1 MERDVPSI
9 LMVRDQRAT
18 LTLDRAL
25 QSLELALR
33 NLEDGPA
40 ERRVRQQ
47 FHQLLLAIERYTRP
61 TDDPSGTERLQ

>member
-9 LMVRDQRAT
+9 PMDRDQHTT

-33 NLEDGPA
+33 NLDDGPA

>member
-9 LMVRDQRAT
+9 QMGRDQYAT

-33 NLEDGPA
+33 NLDDGPA

-61 TDDPSGTERLQ
+61 TDDPSETERLQ

>member
-9 LMVRDQRAT
+9 PMDRDQHAT

-33 NLEDGPA
+33 NLDDGPA